1 MLNIV
6 TFDGARPGKWRTP
19 GTETEPQTLHLHL
32 AITYKNGR
40 PLSYEG
46 TWITGKNILY
56 EV

>member
-1 MLNIV
+1 MLNID

-19 GTETEPQTLHLHL
+19 DTETEPQTLHLRL

-46 TWITGKNILY
+46 IWITGKNILY